1 MVVPRSSLRRF
12 LHLFLAGVLVWVQTV
27 TGSLASARTPLAS
40 GDRGL
45 ADRAATFLRG
55 IRQYRAALDAT
66 RFDPRVLGE
75 TFGADWR
82 AAFRFVRDEIALLPY
97 AGTLRFAAGTL
108 VSRAGNACDRAL
120 LLAELLEA
128 GGHRVR
134 FARATLGERVIG
146 RLLGNLDRPSTAS
159 SRPLAIDVYD
169 PELLRLLGPAGLGEE
184 EYRQVLEE
192 GAATARALAEA
203 VAVDAGFVGA
213 TLAAGLGP
221 DWPPR
226 PGRTDPAVL
235 LAEHCWVQIETAEGW
250 LDLDPSLPEMEP
262 GDRLAEVGETVAD
275 LPPSLAPVLA
285 LRLDLLREEGG
296 ERRRATVLEAELP
309 VGDAYET
316 ASLLIVPEVLQGER
330 LVGPALA
337 GRYADGFDA
346 FVPMLV
352 TGDGYRVGD
361 PFAPDGRV
369 LAKDF
374 NARVAGAVGETVGGL
389 FGGALGA
396 LGQVLDEPPPTVVEE
411 SRFAGLELR
420 VEMRLPDGTVGSSRR
435 LLVPPAPEEEL
446 RRLLPRTMDFLV
458 TASRVSREL
467 FTARLLDVFNRT
479 RPLLRATF
487 RGAAP
492 DRLEDAVAR
501 FRLEPLQLLEFAH
514 LRAVFAEYLAA
525 AEYPELLVVPDGP
538 LVVAYRRENVQR
550 DGTVVERRGFDILFD
565 RRLVLPREDGATS
578 GTRRGELAASL
589 GILDGVLEHHLADLA
604 GGENLRSG
612 LAALATA
619 VRAEVPV
626 RVLREAAEL
635 AELRDVPA
643 YARGLMAEALREG
656 RWILAPERPLPADDG
671 PLFAFWRID
680 PRSGEVLALG
690 ATGAGQAMAEYTQQI
705 KLVALGTL
713 VSCVVTAA
721 FGQFAD
727 TREFVYCLVLGM
739 LIGVIT
745 AGAVGWMAKKFG
757 WAASTQATA
766 EGAVGG
772 AAGVAAGKLTAGGT
786 KPATPPPPSPD
797 PFATPLPSA
806 ADGGLPGLSPGR
818 FAAGTAPA
826 GRGIPVARGGKSV
839 ARGGLI
845 KIPPPPSAGTRRTP
859 ATVGGGTSATPGGS
873 GIGRLATL
881 GRAIGGAGSGTN
893 PAPRTGTRP
902 AAKATAAPKPQPG
915 ATAPAKTTAAPKPQP
930 GASAAAKTAAVPKP
944 QPGATAPAKTT
955 AAPKPQ
961 PGASAAAKTAAV
973 PKPQPGTTP
982 AAKTAT
988 VPKSP
993 AAGTSRP
1000 ESATPGSRPA
1010 GSAPTKT
1017 VAAPKSPPPAR
1028 AQPKP
1033 TASPKPRPGASAP
1046 ARTASLPRPQPGG
1059 ATPTR
1064 AAALPKPQM
1073 PGSGPTGTTAA
1084 PEPSPAGTTPAKT
1097 GASPKSQPSGTG
1109 AKPGAA
1115 GKKPPPE
1122 RIPSELHGRK
1132 FELATPTPEPP
1143 PAGSQFGPSIRKIP
1157 HFKPLIEAVEA
1168 TNLPWREVGKL
1179 KTLARAHAKVI
1190 ITRKMNPH
1198 ARRWYEQGAVG
1209 KDINMKGKSADR
1221 GAIAGL
1227 IPEDQAFSKLYN
1239 KVLKAET
1246 PEQRAAAWKEIAEYN
1261 AKVQKAVKEGGYE
1274 FVPFEV
1280 EGRKVGIY
1288 EREGK
1293 IYQAYEK
1300 DGQLYDATTRKAVG
1314 SPKDYRR
1321 IKDLRVVGKKVNGE
1335 TRYVTAD
1342 IDLDFVFENPAAPK
1356 QPVIEWQPETGDTL
1370 GNRTPREEALLQG
1383 FRNLAEAEGE
1393 PPKILHGAEQNN
1405 PFPEKLTAAEFPKLV
1420 TFSDGRVKA
1429 IKNPYEH
1436 WKLLRDL
1443 KADGYRVEL
1452 TEEILNAYGWPE
1464 NWAEQMPEAVRP
1476 WAPANDNRPRRR
1488 PPLRRRRRRSAPV
1501 PPRLAA

>member
-12 LHLFLAGVLVWVQTV
+12 LHVFLAGVLVWVQTA
-27 TGSLASARTPLAS
+27 TGSLALAQTPATT
-40 GDRGL
+40 GDRNL

-55 IRQYRAALDAT
+55 IRKYRAALDAA
-66 RFDPRVLGE
+66 RFDPRALGE
-75 TFGADWR
+75 IFGADWR
-82 AAFRFVRDEIALLPY
+82 AAFRFVRDEIALHPY
-97 AGTLRFAAGTL
+97 VGTLRFAAGTL

-134 FARATLGERVIG
+134 FARATLEEEAIG
-146 RLLGNLDRPSTAS
+146 RLLGNLDRPGTAT

-169 PELLRLLGPAGLGEE
+169 PELLRFLGPAGLAEE
-184 EYRQVLEE
+184 EYRRVLEE

-235 LAEHCWVQIETAEGW
+235 LAEHCWVQIETADGW

-275 LPPSLAPVLA
+275 LPPFLAPVLA

-296 ERRRATVLEAELP
+296 ERRRATVLETELP

-316 ASLLIVPEVLQGER
+316 ASLLIVPEVRQGER

-420 VEMRLPDGTVGSSRR
+420 LEMRLPDGTVGSSRR
-435 LLVPPAPEEEL
+435 LLVPPAPEEDL

-467 FTARLLDVFNRT
+467 FTARLLDVFDRT
-479 RPLLRATF
+479 RPLLRATL

-492 DRLEDAVAR
+492 DRLEDAVAG

-538 LVVAYRRENVQR
+538 LVVAYRRESALR

-565 RRLVLPREDGATS
+565 RRLVLPREEGATS

-589 GILDGVLEHHLADLA
+589 GILDSVLEHHLADLA
-604 GGENLRSG
+604 GGEKIRSG

-619 VRAEVPV
+619 VRTEVPV

-643 YARGLMAEALREG
+643 YARGLMAEALGEG
-656 RWILAPERPLPADDG
+656 RWILTPERPLPADDG
-671 PLFAFWRID
+671 PLFAFWRFD

-690 ATGAGQAMAEYTQQI
+690 ATGAGQAMAEYSQQI

-727 TREFVYCLVLGM
+727 TREFLYCLALGM

-786 KPATPPPPSPD
+786 KPATPPPPPPD
-797 PFATPLPSA
+797 PLATPLPPAS
-806 ADGGLPGLSPGR
+806 DGGLSGFAPGR
-818 FAAGTAPA
+818 FAGGVAPA
-826 GRGIPVARGGKSV
+826 GRGIPVSGGGKTV

-845 KIPPPPSAGTRRTP
+845 RIPPPPSASTRRPP
-859 ATVGGGTSATPGGS
+859 ATLAGGTSAAPGGS

-881 GRAIGGAGSGTN
+881 GRAIGGAGTGTS
-893 PAPRTGTRP
+893 PGPRTGTTP
-902 AAKATAAPKPQPG
+902 A
-915 ATAPAKTTAAPKPQP
+915 AKTTAAPKPQP
-930 GASAAAKTAAVPKP
+930 ATTAPAKTAAVPKSP
-944 QPGATAPAKTT
+944 PGGTTQPKAPTVS
-955 AAPKPQ
+955 PKPQ
-961 PGASAAAKTAAV
+961 PAGATPA
-973 PKPQPGTTP
+973 GTTP
-982 AAKTAT
+982 L
-988 VPKSP
+988 
-993 AAGTSRP
+993 R
-1000 ESATPGSRPA
+1000 
-1010 GSAPTKT
+1010 
-1017 VAAPKSPPPAR
+1017 
-1028 AQPKP
+1028 
-1033 TASPKPRPGASAP
+1033 
-1046 ARTASLPRPQPGG
+1046 RPQPGG
-1059 ATPTR
+1059 GTPMRT
-1064 AAALPKPQM
+1064 AALPKPQL
-1073 PGSGPTGTTAA
+1073 PGSGTTTA
-1084 PEPSPAGTTPAKT
+1084 PRPQPAGTTPAET
-1097 GASPKSQPSGTG
+1097 TAAPKSQPSATGGKQGASGT
-1109 AKPGAA
+1109 
-1115 GKKPPPE
+1115 KPPPE

-1143 PAGSQFGPSIRKIP
+1143 PAGEQFGPSIRKIP

-1168 TNLPWREVGKL
+1168 TNLPLPEVGRL

-1261 AKVQKAVKEGGYE
+1261 AKVQKAVREGGYE
-1274 FVPFEV
+1274 FVTFEV

-1300 DGQLYDATTRKAVG
+1300 DGKLYDATTREVVG
-1314 SPKDYRR
+1314 SPRDYRR
-1321 IKDLRVVGKKVNGE
+1321 IKDLRVVGKKVKGE

-1370 GNRTPREEALLQG
+1370 GNRTPREEALLEG

-1393 PPKILHGAEQNN
+1393 PPKVLHGAEQNN
-1405 PFPEKLTAAEFPKLV
+1405 PFPEKLTAAEFPKFV
-1420 TFSDGRVKA
+1420 TFPDGRVRA
-1429 IKNPYEH
+1429 IENPYEH

-1443 KADGYRVEL
+1443 KAEGYRVEL
-1452 TEEILNAYGWPE
+1452 TKEIRNAYGWPE
-1464 NWAEQMPEAVRP
+1464 NWAEEMPEAVRP

-1488 PPLRRRRRRSAPV
+1488 PPPRRRRPAPL
-1501 PPRLAA
+1501 PPRRAA